1 MALSTMLPFTGTPTA
16 GTGTL
21 ETFSATTV
29 HSYTEHNLPHAELL
43 ANDTALLANDQF
55 LQTEIQTEIDAINAQ
70 IVVINAA
77 LISLSTTIIQM
88 DGTAYLDTANNT
100 LGYSLKTT
108 VLVLG
113 VPVLRYFPASDRA
126 DGVFVCHSNCHGNCH
141 LGNMCHIFV
150 KEEV

>member
-1 MALSTMLPFTGTPTA
+1 MALSTVLPFTGTPTA

-29 HSYTEHNLPHAELL
+29 HSYTKHNLPHAELL

-55 LQTEIQTEIDAINAQ
+55 LQVEIDAINAQ
-70 IVVINAA
+70 IVVINAS

-88 DGTAYLDTANNT
+88 DGTTYLDTANNT
-100 LGYSLKTT
+100 IGYSLKTT

-113 VPVLRYFPASDRA
+113 SPVVRYFPASDRA
-126 DGVFVCHSNCHGNCH
+126 DGVYVCHSNCHNNCH